1 MNTLNRE
8 IICLRTVDSDETGLL
23 LSIPFPVFYKYSNPE
38 TNIVSME
45 IECFNSEE
53 AAAGFVHFGLLDKQF
68 LLLDSSGECLGY
80 EKDFT
85 IITNTKKNQ
94 QKISFNLF
102 VKADISSQQLKIY
115 DGYYYLYTSI
125 DSKVFDSQSYY
136 FCPCFLNAVY
146 GCSMEKH
153 GETCENTEKRR
164 TSLLIDDYTKRI
176 QGVVSDYDC
185 LFSEHNQTVINNDD
199 FIPVKHK
206 IHNMTGLINKYSCAD
221 GNIVQ
226 TDYNDP
232 GIKTLAEIRRKME
245 RLRYLQSRISK
256 SAVHHMIFHEFKKI
270 RYVQKLVRK
279 CSREISG
286 IRKEILEMQV
296 HIQNQKHAL
305 YKEKCSR
312 FISTNNFKY
321 YASVC
326 LLIKDENDYLEEW
339 LKHYESIGIQHF
351 YIYDNKSKISI
362 EQTIHMIDHGHFD
375 DMCTVIP
382 FTDYKKNMQYECYE
396 NCLSNYGR
404 ESRWIGFFDT
414 DEFVDI
420 KEDSVN
426 DFLKKYEK
434 YFCVWIPWEIYN
446 ANGRLNKRHASMKSL
461 FNRPFTDPF
470 GLWGKVFIQPHRT
483 KYMYVHL
490 AMGMDENER
499 AVNTDYKDHLLSY
512 QEVFNE
518 SRNGGIHLY
527 SDAKIRHYMT
537 RSFDEW
543 CEKMKRGSSDPNFK
557 RKFDVFFDY
566 NPDMKYLE
574 HEPYVKKLTGST
586 QGYS

>member
-8 IICLRTVDSDETGLL
+8 IICMRTVDSDETGLL
-23 LSIPFPVFYKYSNPE
+23 LSIPFPVFYKYSNPK
-38 TNIVSME
+38 TNIVTME
-45 IECFNSEE
+45 IECFNSDE
-53 AAAGFVHFGLLDKQF
+53 AAAGFLHFGILDRQF

-80 EKDFT
+80 EHSFN
-85 IITNTKKNQ
+85 IITNTGKNQ
-94 QKISFNLF
+94 RKISFNLF
-102 VKADISSQQLKIY
+102 VKADITSQQLKIY
-115 DGYYYLYTSI
+115 DGYYYLYTSSENEI
-125 DSKVFDSQSYY
+125 FDSRSYY

-146 GCSMEKH
+146 GYSPEKSS
-153 GETCENTEKRR
+153 ETCEINGKRK
-164 TSLLIDDYTKRI
+164 TSLLTDDFTKRI
-176 QGVVSDYDC
+176 QGVVSDCDC

-199 FIPVKHK
+199 LIPVKHK
-206 IHNMTGLINKYSCAD
+206 ISSMTGLINQYSFSD
-221 GNIVQ
+221 GNIVR
-226 TDYNDP
+226 TDFQNP
-232 GIKTLAEIRRKME
+232 GIKTLAEIRRKMVQ
-245 RLRYLQSRISK
+245 LRNLQSRISTY
-256 SAVHHMIFHEFKKI
+256 AVCHMIFRDFKKV
-270 RYVQKLVRK
+270 RCVQKLVRK
-279 CSREISG
+279 CTREISR
-286 IRKEILEMQV
+286 IQKEILEMQI

-312 FISTNNFKY
+312 FISANSFKY

-351 YIYDNKSKISI
+351 YIYDNKSKIPI
-362 EQTIHMIDHGHFD
+362 KQTIHMIDHGHFD
-375 DMCTVIP
+375 NMCTVIP

-396 NCLSNYGR
+396 NCLSHYGR

-420 KEDSVN
+420 KENSVH
-426 DFLKKYEK
+426 DFLKKYENH
-434 YFCVWIPWEIYN
+434 FCVWIPWESYN
-446 ANGRLNKRHASMKSL
+446 ANGRLNKRYASMKSL
-461 FNRPFTDPF
+461 FTRPFTDPF

-490 AMGMDENER
+490 AMGMDESER
-499 AVNTDYKDHLLSY
+499 AVNTDFKDHLSAY
-512 QEVFNE
+512 QDVFHE
-518 SRNGGIHLY
+518 SRGGNIHLY
-527 SDAKIRHYMT
+527 SDAKIRHYIT

-574 HEPYVKKLTGST
+574 QEPYVKKLTGST